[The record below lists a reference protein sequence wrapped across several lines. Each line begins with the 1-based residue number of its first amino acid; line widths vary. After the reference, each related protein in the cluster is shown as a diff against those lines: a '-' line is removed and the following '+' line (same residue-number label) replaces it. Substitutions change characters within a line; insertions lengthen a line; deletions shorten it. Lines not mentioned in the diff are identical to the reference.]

1 MVKETVQSIKAEK
14 DKLKGKLQEMQAQL
28 QHLLDKLKAKHSH
41 SRGSLATIPSFV
53 FLSESH
59 DKFRKYTE
67 DQMGRWFGVTIEFRN
82 TQGQHMQIVAQNLL
96 LNETDNNSSFCYSMI

>member
-1 MVKETVQSIKAEK
+1 M
-14 DKLKGKLQEMQAQL
+14 
-28 QHLLDKLKAKHSH
+28 HS
-41 SRGSLATIPSFV
+41 SLGEAANPSFV

-67 DQMGRWFGVTIEFRN
+67 DQMGRWFWVIIEFRDI
-82 TQGQHMQIVAQNLL
+82 QGQHMQMIAQNLL